1 MDAALSTPP
10 RQSCSSNGDSETEK
24 FYDEVSSPGSC
35 SSLSSITSLDEIGT
49 NRIRINGIPLF
60 PSSVPYEETVSQ
72 RLLSSSVSSS
82 DDISFIAP
90 AVPLLKKVLRKRRN
104 KNVSFDV
111 ASCPKRRLAVGL
123 NVAANN
129 SSTASVPVRKGRQ
142 SSRNKKQSETDSF
155 LPYGQLTTVMSE
167 SERLVNLSAK
177 HFQMM
182 EFYGSLVKSTRLLA
196 NHAILRFFQQYA
208 LPLHAIHD
216 PVFVNMIFAIATTH
230 ESFHP
235 NFPFPIVPSSSPS
248 SSLSA
253 AAPSIPFKQEL
264 FHHQQQDME
273 QQSASVNDALLMN
286 HAAVDAADVVEESN

>member
-35 SSLSSITSLDEIGT
+35 SSLSSITSLDEIKT

-60 PSSVPYEETVSQ
+60 PSNVPYEEADSQ
-72 RLLSSSVSSS
+72 CLLSTSVSSS
-82 DDISFIAP
+82 DDISSIAP

-123 NVAANN
+123 AANN

-142 SSRNKKQSETDSF
+142 SSLNKNLSETDSF

-167 SERLVNLSAK
+167 SQRLVNLSAK

-253 AAPSIPFKQEL
+253 AAPSVPSKQEL
-264 FHHQQQDME
+264 FPYQQQDME
-273 QQSASVNDALLMN
+273 QQSASVNDAILMN